1 MSSFLENTQS
11 ANRDA
16 TSKLFVSTSIDD
28 ANAFELTALKALVR
42 DNMVDGNGNTI
53 SIPQLGFKGTT
64 TDLSFD
70 IKTNNII
77 NHDIFSSQIHIVH
90 SKYVNGSATNQE
102 IDASS
107 GVIDLSKVELDEK
120 TAPYVAGKLVLNI
133 TSGPDDISLSNTTGE
148 TTTKKHAIKFTSTNA
163 NTKSFTKA
171 LLTASEQ
178 DTNNGGSTTTLLKI
192 KEDVSNLTLLDV
204 NPPGYTKTIA
214 DATSFFDVSLVRPD
228 GTITTSFTGG
238 SRIYTNK
245 SAAEAKPWVISSGK
259 YKIISQS
266 EAGLEVTITGAPN
279 DPGQISISD
288 ISGNPV
294 KNSTE
299 YGDIVFA
306 NFLPSG
312 TDPEGYNFQ
321 IDLSSIG
328 SYAGSF
334 NNRNGVARFAFVGTD
349 DICGNI
355 SYMNALRDYGT
366 NRDASSNGAPVA
378 DTLSHIV
385 SITNSVVDL
394 QFDGTNDVSF
404 VNGISS
410 GGQFKVDI
418 SSTMDEF
425 LTDIS
430 NGQIKLYKTTDTS
443 RLAYLNLNDVSN
455 VITGTKVA
463 YKGETQLAQGSETA
477 TRVSDNVLDVRD
489 VKYTV
494 VSRFP
499 NPGSS
504 LLNSVTVSGG
514 NQSYAIAYKDV
525 SSILFEDLSINVD
538 LCSTTLAT
546 LQNSSSGLTLI
557 RLEDNNVFA
566 TRTNKLFDLDNT
578 DLSYSN
584 PDVQIFV
591 DGTNVDLSLG
601 GVYNFDQVR
610 MFIEPKT
617 LTDLSGFVSAGVH
630 NGFNPTSA
638 MNDASGLSFSLNT
651 GDNHVRTKVN
661 NDSRFNDLVW
671 DIIDKDTTSS
681 GSTIDVSFDVI
692 PSYSGDVSAHEFQ
705 SKVQTQIHIKW
716 NDVNSTTN
724 NIYLYPED
732 YAMTTLTDTS
742 ATTVALTYASGNA
755 KVKKYVRTRD
765 VSIKDSFKFGG
776 YDNLNIDL
784 SGIEIV
790 DTFFEYFYDDGT
802 KAPEGRLRSVA
813 GDIGSASKVI
823 TFAEENRKLGLEHIK
838 TMTVQLQGRNKD
850 TNAYNTSETKVD
862 LDMVYNQKTVINT
875 FNGSNAPTFNIDM
888 DLDPVNDLSLN
899 SSQYQ
904 VILDFGEGNGIWNL
918 TTKSGSLESVLTDIS
933 YGANT
938 TTRNGLQSVFNASG
952 FAVDGNLSTV
962 HTVHTVNDNTG
973 FNTLQVKNGTDVL
986 ATFTSEKTLLANLV
1000 IAVANGPVFEVDR
1013 VTDTLSNDLSFN
1025 QYKYTDTSYVMID
1038 NGVRLDICENLV
1050 NFNNTDASFDLLE
1063 DKMGVAHYNPTGAE
1077 DVSGLV
1083 GAANGGSLK
1092 FTDSLAQTVLAN
1104 AYRGIIEDQTI
1115 VIRRTTGT
1123 YIVDFSGNVTA
1134 SQNLLATN
1142 ELDIS
1147 FANYGDLG
1155 FELKS
1160 NISHIGMNVDSNGV
1174 KSSATTEYP
1183 ITITPAVY
1191 AVTGT
1196 SSVDA
1201 SGIITARSI
1210 VSTNVIDLSY
1220 DSQGN
1225 VAKVT
1230 DTNDDAYHI
1239 YDGSFNTGRF
1249 KTSFSTVLFD
1259 YFQQDVSANPRR
1271 DGIFVADRIAT
1282 RLGQVGE
1289 ADRLVHND
1297 DFYRVDQATGQK
1309 YNVFK
1314 TTDLNNAVMSGTR
1327 KGANQYAELEAG
1339 ISASSIPFSIFLK
1352 QELGDGINIDH
1363 VFEIRAPKVQVD
1375 YRNATGVT
1383 QLPIVVS
1390 NNTSSQD
1397 IAISRTLV
1405 DADGNTI
1412 GAGYSGSNVS
1422 VKLDDISLNI
1432 NVDVSKN
1439 YVDYLYNVDTKEY
1452 STTMAGKSNRVTA
1465 SVDYSSSVNPALL
1478 DETIVTDQSIN
1489 SLTKSGNFYQLKL
1502 GQDVSGLFDTFHQD
1516 RYDVCGNLLKA
1527 TQNIFVNLP
1536 SAYINPTA
1544 GDISYSFDMTSFNG
1558 VQTSLIGAEYDLSGS
1573 DPIIKIRKYT
1583 SPIASPFENLGINA
1597 NNVRAVRF
1605 RAETIQ
1611 EAKIELQPVTFGSTA
1626 YQFQDVLNATASA
1639 LTDLEDI
1646 SYTTIDKVTI
1656 SNETIWDD
1664 YDTNRLEYVMVP
1676 LSFSGVG
1683 NLLEV
1688 TQTNDAKEV
1697 KTLIVSTPDITRVTS
1712 ADGAPVF
1719 RLRANGRI
1727 DTGAVQTARLIAVSS
1742 TLASSG
1748 TSPSSE
1754 FVNYNVLLK

>member
-16 TSKLFVSTSIDD
+16 TSKLFVSTNVND
-28 ANAFELTALKALVR
+28 ADTFELTALKALVR

-53 SIPQLGFKGTT
+53 SVPQIGPQGTT

-90 SKYVNGSATNQE
+90 SKYVSGSATNQE

-148 TTTKKHAIKFTSTNA
+148 TTTKKHAIKFTSTDA

-178 DTNNGGSTTTLLKI
+178 DATLGSTTTLLKI
-192 KEDVSNLTLLDV
+192 KEDVSNLTLLDLS
-204 NPPGYTKTIA
+204 PPGEANIVA
-214 DATSFFDVSLVRPD
+214 GLGNLFDLSLVRPD
-228 GTITTSFTGG
+228 GTITTSFSGG
-238 SRIYTNK
+238 SRTYTNK
-245 SAAEAKPWVISSGK
+245 SAGLAKPWVISSGK
-259 YKIISQS
+259 YKIVSQAT
-266 EAGLEVTITGAPN
+266 AGLEVTITGAPN
-279 DPGQISISD
+279 DAGQISISD
-288 ISGNPV
+288 ISGNSILDV
-294 KNSTE
+294 DGYTSRGFT
-299 YGDIVFA
+299 
-306 NFLPSG
+306 NFLPSSIE
-312 TDPEGYNFQ
+312 PEGYNFQ

-328 SYAGSF
+328 SYSGSF
-334 NNRNGVARFAFVGTD
+334 NNRNSVARFAFAGTD

-355 SYMNALRDYGT
+355 SYMNALRDYGS
-366 NRDASSNGAPVA
+366 NRDASLNGAAVA
-378 DTLSHIV
+378 DTSSHKV
-385 SITNSVVDL
+385 LVTNSVVDL
-394 QFDGTNDVSF
+394 SFDGTNDVSF

-418 SSTMDEF
+418 SSAMDEF

-443 RLAYLNLNDVSN
+443 RLAYLNKNDISN

-463 YKGETQLAQGSETA
+463 YKGETELAQGTETA
-477 TRVSDNVLDVRD
+477 TRVSDNILDVRD

-546 LQNSSSGLTLI
+546 LQNSSNGLTLI

-566 TRTNKLFDLDNT
+566 TRSNKLFDLDNT

-671 DIIDKDTTSS
+671 DIIDKDTASS

-692 PSYSGDVSAHEFQ
+692 PSYSGDISAHEFQ

-716 NDVNSTTN
+716 KDVNSTTN

-742 ATTVALTYASGNA
+742 ATTVPLTYASGNA

-784 SGIEIV
+784 SGVEIV

-813 GDIGSASKVI
+813 GEIGSASKVI
-823 TFAEENRKLGLEHIK
+823 TFAEENRKLGLEHVK

-850 TNAYNTSETKVD
+850 TSAYNTSETKVD
-862 LDMVYNQKTVINT
+862 LDMVYNQKTVINS
-875 FNGSNAPTFNIDM
+875 FNGSSAPTFNIDM

-899 SSQYQ
+899 SSKYQ

-918 TTKSGSLESVLTDIS
+918 TTKSGSLENVLTDVS

-952 FAVDGNLSTV
+952 FTADNNLSTV

-973 FNTLQVKNGTDVL
+973 FNTLEVKNGSDIL
-986 ATFTSEKTLLANLV
+986 ATFTAEKTLLANLV

-1013 VTDTLSNDLSFN
+1013 VTDTLNNDLSFN
-1025 QYKYTDTSYVMID
+1025 QYKYTDSSYVMID

-1104 AYRGIIEDQTI
+1104 AYRGVIEDQTI
-1115 VIRRTTGT
+1115 AIRRTTGT
-1123 YIVDFSGNVTA
+1123 YKVDFSGNDTA

-1142 ELDIS
+1142 DLDIS

-1155 FELKS
+1155 FELTS

-1174 KSSATTEYP
+1174 KTSATTEYP
-1183 ITITPAVY
+1183 ITVTPAVY
-1191 AVTGT
+1191 SVGGT

-1210 VSTNVIDLSY
+1210 VSLNVIDLSY

-1230 DTNDDAYHI
+1230 QDGDDAYHV

-1259 YFQQDVSANPRR
+1259 YFQQDASANPRR

-1289 ADRLVHND
+1289 ADRLIHND

-1314 TTDLNNAVMSGTR
+1314 TTDLNNAVMSGTK

-1339 ISASSIPFSIFLK
+1339 VSASSIPFSIFLK
-1352 QELGDGINIDH
+1352 QELVEAFGDINH
-1363 VFEIRAPKVQVD
+1363 VFEIRAPKFQVD

-1412 GAGYSGSNVS
+1412 GASYSGSNVS
-1422 VKLDDISLNI
+1422 VKLDDISLNV
-1432 NVDVSKN
+1432 NVDISKN

-1452 STTMAGKSNRVTA
+1452 STTMAGNSNRVTA

-1558 VQTSLIGAEYDLSGS
+1558 VQTSLIGAEYDLSGN

-1583 SPIASPFENLGINA
+1583 SPVASPFENLGINA

-1626 YQFQDVLNATASA
+1626 YQFQDVLNATATA
-1639 LTDLEDI
+1639 LTSLPT
-1646 SYTTIDKVTI
+1646 YTTIAKATI